1 MKLSRKTMYAAAL
14 PLTIGGLLA
23 TTAATQASAAVHPPA
38 RHVATGRM
46 ELANPLQYE
55 QFQALQGFG
64 RNHGQVEYT
73 NWAAQAAQFGETGSG
88 VYAPEAAPIALT
100 FHLGGDYAHTLNGA
114 GLKLVALSN
123 DQLRFTGT
131 GSYNADPAGYPWK
144 IAGLVRGDHFNAVIV
159 YGGTGNPGYKL
170 VMTGTIAADGSVAG
184 TAKGLQAGQP
194 DQALTFSMPAGAFPA
209 VLHYTARIQAD
220 QIRGHDATFQFTI
233 PGKVPGLKGTQ
244 VVVKVHDG
252 GWGARH
258 DTYREGAPAPLV
270 QYKIIG
276 GPGVTVR

>member
-23 TTAATQASAAVHPPA
+23 TTAATQASAAVRPPA

-55 QFQALQGFG
+55 QFTALQGFG
-64 RNHGQVEYT
+64 RNHGTVEYT
-73 NWAAQAAQFGETGSG
+73 NWTALASTYGETNSG
-88 VYAPEAAPIALT
+88 AYAPESAPITLT
-100 FHLGGDYAHTLNGA
+100 FNGAYVHTLNGA
-114 GLKLVALSN
+114 SLKLTALSN
-123 DQLRFTGT
+123 DRLAFNGT
-131 GSYNADPAGYPWK
+131 GVYDGTPTGAPATDTWTIKGQ
-144 IAGLVRGDHFNAVIV
+144 VRGNQLDAVIA
-159 YGGTGNPGYKL
+159 YGAWGPGYVVVL
-170 VMTGTIAADGSVAG
+170 HGTVAPDGSVTG
-184 TAKGLQAGQP
+184 TAKDSNKA
-194 DQALTFSMPAGAFPA
+194 DLTFTMGAGSFPA

-220 QIRGHDATFQFTI
+220 QIKGHNATFQFTI
-233 PGKVPGLKGTQ
+233 PGKVPGLKGTK